1 MLLRQR
7 GVTLVELMI
16 SLGLSLFLILV
27 VAQFFVANKTS
38 YRTQQAQTDV
48 QERGRY
54 AVSWISRQLRHAGY
68 VDVSRV
74 ASATVDSFPAS
85 GGVAAGRAL
94 QGTASSVTVRYF
106 GSADDDLV
114 NCLGASIA
122 SGVLVADTMGLNG
135 ADLSCQ
141 GVVVLRD
148 IRQLV
153 FSYGEDTGVDG
164 IPDVYRTVPTDWQ
177 KVYAVRFCLL
187 VESSAMQVSPGGQV
201 LVGCDGVTPY
211 LPADN
216 RIARLFHGSVYLRN
230 VAGAD

>member
-38 YRTQQAQTDV
+38 YRTQQAQADV

-68 VDVSRV
+68 VNVTRV
-74 ASATVDSFPAS
+74 ASTTAESFPAS
-85 GGVAAGRAL
+85 GTLVAGRVL
-94 QGTASSVTVRYF
+94 EGTASSVTVRYF
-106 GSADDDLV
+106 GSADGDLV
-114 NCLGASIA
+114 DCLGASIA
-122 SGVLVADTMGLNG
+122 SGVLRAETMSLNDTEMR
-135 ADLSCQ
+135 CQ
-141 GVVVLRD
+141 GVTVLRD
-148 IRQLV
+148 IRELV
-153 FSYGEDTGVDG
+153 FSYGEDTGTDG
-164 IPDVYRTVPTDWQ
+164 IPDVYQAVPTNWQ

-187 VESSAMQVSPGGQV
+187 VESSTRQVSPGQTITR
-201 LVGCDGVTPY
+201 CDGVTQY
-211 LPADN
+211 SPADN

-230 VAGAD
+230 IAGAD